1 MIVSD
6 ALILEQVYAALE
18 PVEHQLG
25 RRISPTLYTEEEF
38 HRRRESGNPFL
49 TKVLGG
55 DYILLTGDS
64 DDFLA
69 AG

>member
-18 PVEHQLG
+18 PVEQQLG